1 MILSNKT
8 AIIYGGS
15 GAIGSAIARAFHQAG
30 ATIFLVARNATK
42 LQRVADQIDKG
53 SNRIH
58 TKALDVLDES
68 AVHEQV
74 AEVVSQ
80 TGRIDISV
88 NVTGTFHIQGV
99 TFAELSVEDFMFPV
113 TTYIRAN
120 FITAQAAAKFM
131 IKQKTG
137 VLLSISTPGSKLPG
151 TGFMGYGLACSGIEA
166 LNRHFAGELGM
177 HGIRSVCLRPDAMPE
192 AASHGSHSKEVFAGA
207 AGGAGISIEEML
219 EQHAQANTL
228 LKRLPTLEEVAN
240 TAVFMASDKAG
251 AITGTVINL
260 TCGSLVD

>member
-15 GAIGSAIARAFHQAG
+15 GAIGSAIARAFYQAG
-30 ATIFLVARNATK
+30 ANIFLVARDAVK
-42 LQRVADQIDKG
+42 LERVAAEIGKDSG
-53 SNRIH
+53 RIH
-58 TKALDVLDES
+58 TDTLDVLDET
-68 AVHEQV
+68 AVHRHV
-74 AEVVSQ
+74 AEVVKQ

-99 TFAELSVEDFMFPV
+99 SFPELSLEDFLFPV

-131 IKQKTG
+131 IKQKSG

-166 LNRHFAGELGM
+166 LNRHFAGELGAY
-177 HGIRSVCLRPDAMPE
+177 GIRSLCLRPDAMPE
-192 AASHGSHSKEVFAGA
+192 AAAHGSHSNEVFAKA
-207 AGGAGISIEEML
+207 AGGAGISIADML

-240 TAVFMASDKAG
+240 AALFMASDQAS

-260 TCGSLVD
+260 TCGSMVD